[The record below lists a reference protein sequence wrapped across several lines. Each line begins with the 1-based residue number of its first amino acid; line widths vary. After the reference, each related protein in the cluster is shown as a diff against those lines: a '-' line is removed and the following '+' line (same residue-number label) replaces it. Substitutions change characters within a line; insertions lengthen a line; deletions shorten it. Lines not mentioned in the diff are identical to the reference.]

1 MYDTLNSK
9 QTTKKDKLECGPLRM
24 FLTFEK
30 SL

>member
-9 QTTKKDKLECGPLRM
+9 QTKKDKLECGPLRM